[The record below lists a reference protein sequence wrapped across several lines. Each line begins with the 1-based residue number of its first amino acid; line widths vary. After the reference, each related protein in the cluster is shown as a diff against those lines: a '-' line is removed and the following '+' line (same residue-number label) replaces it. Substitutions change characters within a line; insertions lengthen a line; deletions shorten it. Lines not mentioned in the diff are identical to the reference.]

1 MLVNKHQRAK
11 SKRIKKLQREMRLSS
26 YKEAKRIDRRM
37 MRGAKRLRKE
47 VTHAL
52 NWMRR
57 GFLKFGCEISAI
69 AESLALLRQSSI
81 ERKLSESKPKLDGLG
96 TDYVFIDE
104 STPFEGAPAL
114 WPKEN
119 PYLKKEDIHD

>member
-1 MLVNKHQRAK
+1 MNKYQRAK

-26 YKEAKRIDRRM
+26 YKKAKRIDRRM
-37 MRGAKRLRKE
+37 MRGAKRLRKD
-47 VTHAL
+47 VVYAL
-52 NWMRR
+52 NRMGR
-57 GFLKFGCEISAI
+57 GFRKFGREVSAI
-69 AESLALLRQSSI
+69 AESLALLKQAEV
-81 ERKLSESKPKLDGLG
+81 ERKLSKSKPSLDGFR

-104 STPFEGAPAL
+104 TPIEDTADM